1 MPLIDSRPRQNRYRD
16 LTIGGAAGLTG
27 GLLGVGGGFL
37 MVPLQVWWARTT
49 HRRASGNSLA
59 AIVPIGIVGAC
70 VYYFG
75 GSAHQLDLRVAVF
88 VMVGSSAG
96 ALVGAGWASRVP
108 ERILK
113 MLLAALMVVA
123 ALSELRNAIIGGS
136 TVVGAASAPGLGP
149 VGYLLLL
156 LSGAVIGTISGLT
169 GVGGGVLLVPTLVF
183 GFGIGQR
190 VAQGT
195 SLLAIL
201 PTAGV
206 GAVVHQRHG
215 ELDPSA
221 AGWMS
226 LGGVPGALGGAV
238 LALWLPQRVLAGLFA
253 LLLAAMAVRMWPS
266 RNESIPA

>member
-1 MPLIDSRPRQNRYRD
+1 MDSRPGRLRYRD
-16 LTIGGAAGLTG
+16 LTIGGAAGLAG

-37 MVPLQVWWARTT
+37 MVPLQVLWARTT
-49 HRRASGNSLA
+49 QRRASGTSLA
-59 AIVPIGIVGAC
+59 AIVPIGIVGAG

-75 GSAHQLDLRVAVF
+75 GSAHQLDLPVAVF
-88 VMVGSSAG
+88 VMIGSSAG
-96 ALVGAGWASRVP
+96 ALVGAGLASRVP

-113 MLLAALMVVA
+113 MLVAALMVVA
-123 ALSELRNAIIGGS
+123 AVSELRNAIFGGS
-136 TVVGAASAPGLGP
+136 TVLEAASTPGVGP
-149 VGYLLLL
+149 VGFLLLVV
-156 LSGAVIGTISGLT
+156 SGAFIGTISGLT

-215 ELDPSA
+215 DLDSRA

-226 LGGVPGALGGAV
+226 LGGVPGALLGAV
-238 LALWLPQRVLAGLFA
+238 LALWLPQRVLAGLFG
-253 LLLAAMAVRMWPS
+253 LLLAAMAVRMWP
-266 RNESIPA
+266 RRDETTPA

>member
-1 MPLIDSRPRQNRYRD
+1 V
-16 LTIGGAAGLTG
+16 AG

-37 MVPLQVWWARTT
+37 MVPLQVWWARTP

-75 GSAHQLDLRVAVF
+75 GSAHQLDLPVAVF
-88 VMVGSSAG
+88 VMIGSSAG

-113 MLLAALMVVA
+113 MLLAALMVA
-123 ALSELRNAIIGGS
+123 AAGSELRNAIFGGS
-136 TVVGAASAPGLGP
+136 TVVAAASAAGVGLG
-149 VGYLLLL
+149 GYLLLA
-156 LSGAVIGTISGLT
+156 LSGALIGTISGLT

-215 ELDPSA
+215 ELDSRA

-226 LGGVPGALGGAV
+226 LGGVPGALLGAV
-238 LALWLPQRVLAGLFA
+238 LALWLPQRALAGLFG
-253 LLLAAMAVRMWPS
+253 LLLLAMAVRMWP
-266 RNESIPA
+266 RQNEAIPA

>member
-1 MPLIDSRPRQNRYRD
+1 MDSRAGNQYRD
-16 LTIGGAAGLTG
+16 LTIGGAAGLAG

-37 MVPLQVWWARTT
+37 MVPLQVLWTKTT
-49 HRRASGNSLA
+49 QRRASGTSLA

-75 GSAHQLDLRVAVF
+75 GHAHQLDLPVAAF
-88 VMVGSSAG
+88 VMIGSSAG
-96 ALVGAGWASRVP
+96 ALFGAGIASRVP
-108 ERILK
+108 ERALK
-113 MLLAALMVVA
+113 MLVVALLVVA
-123 ALSELRNAIIGGS
+123 AFSEARDAIFSGSAVVDTASGSAIGPTGD
-136 TVVGAASAPGLGP
+136 VMLV
-149 VGYLLLL
+149 

-215 ELDPSA
+215 ELDARA

-226 LGGVPGALGGAV
+226 LGGVPGALAGAV
-238 LALWLPQRVLAGLFA
+238 LALWLPQRVLAGLFS
-253 LLLAAMAVRMWPS
+253 LLLAAMAVRMWP
-266 RNESIPA
+266 RRDETIPA